1 MPKAKLHW
9 AHDALAAALV
19 AGVSALV
26 FWLLP
31 PSAHA
36 RALAALDPSAHHLAS
51 KEPARCN
58 ADNF

>member
-19 AGVSALV
+19 AGVIALV
-26 FWLLP
+26 FWLVP

-36 RALAALDPSAHHLAS
+36 HATDPSHHHLAS

-58 ADNF
+58 ADNC